1 MDKKIGIWVFRG
13 FPIMIQIECSRAG
26 FNPGH
31 LPPAFTLIP
40 TPCDT
45 SGGGMMAMN
54 SPGKKEEDPERAIY
68 AKRQDG
74 VKEAG

>member
-1 MDKKIGIWVFRG
+1 
-13 FPIMIQIECSRAG
+13 
-26 FNPGH
+26 
-31 LPPAFTLIP
+31 
-40 TPCDT
+40 
-45 SGGGMMAMN
+45 MMAMN